1 MLVSGKSGARAVV
14 RRTEAGWELAIE
26 PPPPGRQHYC
36 LMTQTRISGF
46 TDAWSFTGTR

>member
-14 RRTEAGWELAIE
+14 RRTVAGRGLTID
-26 PPPPGRQHYC
+26 PSPHGRQHYC